1 MQLLQYCY
9 NSVLWIQGL
18 NAVLFV
24 LGRVE
29 ISVITAVTA
38 VLLQQC
44 AMDTGTIGRVVSSV

>member
-1 MQLLQYCY
+1 M
-9 NSVLWIQGL
+9 LWIQGL